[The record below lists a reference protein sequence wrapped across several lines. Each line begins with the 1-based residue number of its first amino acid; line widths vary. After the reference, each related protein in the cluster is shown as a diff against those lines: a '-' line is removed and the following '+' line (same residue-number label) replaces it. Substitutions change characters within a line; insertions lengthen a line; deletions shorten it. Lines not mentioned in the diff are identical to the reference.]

1 MSIFL
6 ILLITVVSLIVYLL
20 NCIRNH
26 YKYWQ
31 NLDIGCDEPS
41 WIFGSFKGAVTERTF
56 FEIFQNYYYKY
67 KNVGPFAGFYWFYRT
82 AVFVTD
88 VSLIKQILI
97 KDFNK
102 FSDRGMFVNEKDDP
116 LSGHLFNLEGKKWRE
131 LRSKLSPT
139 FTSGKMKYMFPVVV
153 KVAHE
158 FVQAFDKLVQTDC
171 KVEIRDIVSRY
182 TTDVIGSCAFGLEC
196 HSLTDPHAKFHVMS
210 KRALLENH
218 LGNFGVAFRFSFPK
232 LAARLRM
239 RDTVHEIEDFFMGI
253 VKATVKY
260 REENQV
266 KRSDF
271 MNLLLELKNNKIMKD
286 ESGNANTN
294 LSLNEVA
301 AQAFIFLVAGSDTSS
316 VTMTFA
322 LYELA
327 LNPDIQQK
335 VREEVNRVLNQHNQ
349 ELSYECMSELKYLDQ
364 VLQGIVFIK
373 MKKRKKKLKKKNR
386 NLKLKC
392 FFFRNVAN
400 V

>member
-1 MSIFL
+1 MSVSL
-6 ILLITVVSLIVYLL
+6 ILLFTLGSLVLYLL
-20 NCIRNH
+20 NHVRNH
-26 YKYWQ
+26 FKYWQ
-31 NLDIGCDEPS
+31 KLNIGCGDPS
-41 WIFGSFKGAVTERTF
+41 WIFGNFKGAVTHRTF
-56 FEIFQNYYYKY
+56 FDIFQEYYYKY
-67 KNVGPFAGFYWFYRT
+67 KNTGPFAGFFWFYRT

-88 VSLIKQILI
+88 VSLMKQILI

-102 FSDRGMFVNEKDDP
+102 FADRGFFVNEEDDP
-116 LSGHLFNLEGKKWRE
+116 LSGHLFNLEGQKWRN

-139 FTSGKMKYMFPVVV
+139 FTSGKMKYMFPTVVN
-153 KVAHE
+153 VAHE
-158 FVQAFDKLVQTDC
+158 FVQAFGKLVEIDS

-182 TTDVIGSCAFGLEC
+182 TTDVIGTCAFGLDC
-196 HSLTDPHAKFHVMS
+196 NSLTDPNAKFHIMA

-260 REENQV
+260 REDNQV

-271 MNLLLELKNNKIMKD
+271 MNLLLELKNNKILKD
-286 ESGNANTN
+286 VNGEKYTN
-294 LSLNEVA
+294 LSLRQIA
-301 AQAFIFLVAGSDTSS
+301 AQAFIFLIAGSDTSS

-327 LNPDIQQK
+327 LNPDIQDK
-335 VREEVNRVLNQHNQ
+335 VREEINRVLNQHNH

-364 VLQGIVFIK
+364 VLQGMIVIK
-373 MKKRKKKLKKKNR
+373 NLRWKLIKINSFV
-386 NLKLKC
+386 
-392 FFFRNVAN
+392 FFLF
-400 V
+400 

>member
-6 ILLITVVSLIVYLL
+6 ILLITLVSLIVYII
-20 NCIRNH
+20 NCLRNH

-31 NLDIGCDEPS
+31 NLGIGCDEPS

-56 FEIFQNYYYKY
+56 FDIFQDYYYKY
-67 KNVGPFAGFYWFYRT
+67 KNQGPFAGFYWFYRT
-82 AVFVTD
+82 AVFITD

-102 FSDRGMFVNEKDDP
+102 FSDRGLFVNEKDDP
-116 LSGHLFNLEGKKWRE
+116 LSGHLFNLEGQKWRN

-139 FTSGKMKYMFPVVV
+139 FTSGKMKYMFPMVV

-158 FVQAFDKLVQTDC
+158 FVQAFDKLVQTDS

-196 HSLTDPHAKFHVMS
+196 HSLTDPQAKFHVMS

-232 LAARLRM
+232 LASRLRM
-239 RDTVHEIEDFFMGI
+239 RDTVHEIENFFMGI

-260 REENQV
+260 REENQI

-286 ESGNANTN
+286 ESGNENTN
-294 LSLNEVA
+294 LSLDEVA

-327 LNPDIQQK
+327 LNSNIQDK
-335 VREEVNRVLNQHNQ
+335 VREEVNRVLSQHNQ

-373 MKKRKKKLKKKNR
+373 IKKKKIN
-386 NLKLKC
+386 
-392 FFFRNVAN
+392 
-400 V
+400 

>member
-373 MKKRKKKLKKKNR
+373 MKKRKKKSKKIEI
-386 NLKLKC
+386 
-392 FFFRNVAN
+392 
-400 V
+400 